1 MFGGFAIYA
10 RKRRILW
17 IPVPAQDTYLK
28 AKANSQRHLHD
39 VHLPLLADLKSHH

>member
-17 IPVPAQDTYLK
+17 IPIPAQDTYLK
-28 AKANSQRHLHD
+28 AKADSQRHLHD
-39 VHLPLLADLKSHH
+39 VHLPLLVGLKPLH